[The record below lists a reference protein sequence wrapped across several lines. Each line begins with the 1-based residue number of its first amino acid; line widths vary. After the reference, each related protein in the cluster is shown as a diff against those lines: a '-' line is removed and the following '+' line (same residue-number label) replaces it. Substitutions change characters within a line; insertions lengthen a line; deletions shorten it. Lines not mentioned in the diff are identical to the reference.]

1 MHSQR
6 MGVPQGSPSD
16 KWLSA
21 KRRKWIPFKPALT
34 IYVGGL
40 GFFATAHINSESGAS
55 QRLEE

>member
-6 MGVPQGSPSD
+6 VGVPQGSPSD

-34 IYVGGL
+34 NMENGRSVR
-40 GFFATAHINSESGAS
+40 AVA
-55 QRLEE
+55 

>member
-6 MGVPQGSPSD
+6 MGVPEGSPSD

-34 IYVGGL
+34 DPDDERQLIATVIPSDLPNAPGL
-40 GFFATAHINSESGAS
+40 EN
-55 QRLEE
+55 

>member
-6 MGVPQGSPSD
+6 VGVPQGSPSD

-34 IYVGGL
+34 IDVAKYLPIRRMVGRG
-40 GFFATAHINSESGAS
+40 GGNRG
-55 QRLEE
+55 